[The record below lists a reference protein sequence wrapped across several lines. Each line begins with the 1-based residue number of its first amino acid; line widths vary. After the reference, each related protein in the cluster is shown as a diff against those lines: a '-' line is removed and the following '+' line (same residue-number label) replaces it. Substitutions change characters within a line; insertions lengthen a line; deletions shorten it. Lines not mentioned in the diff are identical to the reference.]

1 LGKAPIMSRVRK
13 ILLIV
18 LAFIVALLVSY
29 FVILIGFLSI
39 WDMAGYGDQ
48 NGGVAM
54 GVGFFF
60 APIGALI
67 IGFIAAIWTAIKL
80 SGKH

>member
-1 LGKAPIMSRVRK
+1 MSRTRK
-13 ILLIV
+13 ILRVI
-18 LAFIVALLVSY
+18 LAFIVAMIVSY

-39 WDMAGYGDQ
+39 WDMMGYGDQ

-67 IGFIAAIWTAIKL
+67 IGIIAAIWTAIRL

>member
-1 LGKAPIMSRVRK
+1 MSRTRK
-13 ILLIV
+13 ILRVI
-18 LAFIVALLVSY
+18 LAFIVAMIVSY

-39 WDMAGYGDQ
+39 WDMMGYGDQ
-48 NGGVAM
+48 NGGVAT

-67 IGFIAAIWTAIKL
+67 IGIIAAIWTAIRL